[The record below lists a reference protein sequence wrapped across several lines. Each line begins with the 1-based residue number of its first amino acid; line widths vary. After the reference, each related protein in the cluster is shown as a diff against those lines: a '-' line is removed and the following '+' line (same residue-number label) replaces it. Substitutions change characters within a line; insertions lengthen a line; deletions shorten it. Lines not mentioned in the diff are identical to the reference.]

1 MFNLVWLT
9 FTNCHFQ
16 DLAGS
21 SLYVLY
27 RAMKLHTEKGPVD
40 CMTGDARYTLS
51 EDKLLRDKV
60 DAKLLVGVD
69 VVTWGKWT
77 YTQFSLQQQF
87 KQAITIFLW
96 IFILGAVYHL
106 SYASDLGDSMKKC
119 FHSLRYLSK
128 LYIKPWNNR
137 YKSVILT
144 KLHFVCLQTLNVF
157 YEGEVTQC
165 RVLNCDTITQAKE
178 KIIDQLYKN
187 IPFSNRPWACD
198 LDLGKLIGRR
208 NVEVGVPFY

>member
-1 MFNLVWLT
+1 
-9 FTNCHFQ
+9 
-16 DLAGS
+16 
-21 SLYVLY
+21 
-27 RAMKLHTEKGPVD
+27 MKLHTEKGPVD

-60 DAKLLVGVD
+60 DAKPLVGAD
-69 VVTWGKWT
+69 VVTWWKWT

-87 KQAITIFLW
+87 QQAITIFLW